1 LSAQRVAAVI
11 GSPIG
16 HSRSPQIFARAFAEV
31 GLPWDY
37 VRFDVPTGSGAA
49 AIESLRTLRLVGLS
63 VTMPLKEEVA
73 AAVDRLTPSAQAL
86 GAVNCVAWEEDTV
99 VGHNT
104 DGAGFVDSLAHEGVS
119 LDGSRIV
126 VLGAG
131 GAARAIVDALG
142 RTSAAEIV
150 VVNRTHESAVLAA
163 ALAPSIARVDSANT
177 ISDADIVVNTTP
189 VGMDGTPFAG
199 HTPFDVSLLSNATTV
214 VDIVYNPLETPLLQA
229 AALHGC
235 RTIDGLGM
243 LTHQAANQFRLW
255 TGLEPPIDVMLD
267 AVRNG

>member
-1 LSAQRVAAVI
+1 MSAQRVAAVI
-11 GSPIG
+11 GSPIS

-31 GLPWDY
+31 DLQWDY
-37 VRFDVPTGSGAA
+37 VRFEVEAGGGAA
-49 AIESLRTLRLVGLS
+49 AIESLRTLGLVGLS

-73 AAVDRLTPSAQAL
+73 AAVDRLSSSAQAL
-86 GAVNCVAWEEDTV
+86 GAVNCVAWDEETV

-119 LDGSRIV
+119 LDDSRIV

-131 GAARAIVDALG
+131 GAARAIIDALG
-142 RTSAAEIV
+142 RTNAAEIV
-150 VVNRTHESAVLAA
+150 VVNRTHETAILAA

-199 HTPFDVSLLSNATTV
+199 RTPFDVSLLTDDTTV

-229 AALHGC
+229 AALQGC

-243 LTHQAANQFRLW
+243 LAHQAANQFRLW
-255 TGLEPPIDVMLD
+255 TGLEPPVDVMLD

>member
-11 GSPIG
+11 GSPIS

-31 GLPWDY
+31 GLQWDY
-37 VRFDVPTGSGAA
+37 VRFDVPAGRGAA
-49 AIESLRTLRLVGLS
+49 AIESLRNLGLVGLS

-73 AAVDRLTPSAQAL
+73 AAVDHLTSSAQAL
-86 GAVNCVAWEEDTV
+86 GAVNCVAWDEDTV

-104 DGAGFVDSLAHEGVS
+104 DGAGFVASLLHQGVS

-142 RTSAAEIV
+142 RTNAAEIV
-150 VVNRTHESAVLAA
+150 VVNRTHESAILAA
-163 ALAPSIARVDSANT
+163 ALAPSMARVDSVNT
-177 ISDADIVVNTTP
+177 VIDADIVVNTTP
-189 VGMDGTPFAG
+189 LGMNGTPFAG
-199 HTPFDVSLLSNATTV
+199 HMPFDVSLLTNGTTV
-214 VDIVYNPLETPLLQA
+214 VDIVYNPIETPLLQA
-229 AALHGC
+229 AALRGC

-243 LTHQAANQFRLW
+243 LAHQAANQFRLW
-255 TGLEPPIDVMLD
+255 TGLEPPIDAMLD
-267 AVRNG
+267 AARNS